1 MNSGAGFGNLLVLAL
16 PLLLLAFL
24 MFSQRKRG
32 REVQQLQASLAVGDE
47 VVMTS
52 GLYGRIVALDER
64 VVTLEI
70 APGVQVRVDR
80 RAVGMKAPEAPAT
93 TDTVTGNPQPP
104 HTPTEGE

>member
-24 MFSQRKRG
+24 MLTQRKRG
-32 REVQQLQASLAVGDE
+32 REVQAFQSALNVGDA

-52 GLYGRIVALDER
+52 GLYGTIVTLDDSTAL
-64 VVTLEI
+64 LEI

-80 RAVGMKAPEAPAT
+80 RAIGMAQPGATDTPLAPEV
-93 TDTVTGNPQPP
+93 D
-104 HTPTEGE
+104 

>member
-24 MFSQRKRG
+24 MLTQRKRG
-32 REVQQLQASLAVGDE
+32 REVQAFQSALNVGDA

-52 GLYGRIVALDER
+52 GLYGTIRTLDDTTAL
-64 VVTLEI
+64 LEI

-80 RAVGMKAPEAPAT
+80 RAIGMAQPGVTDTPLAPEA
-93 TDTVTGNPQPP
+93 D
-104 HTPTEGE
+104 